1 LLRSGRAFW
10 KCDRA
15 RLLRQLAVKQI
26 RFIVSLF
33 ALSLPGSTLIADS
46 FVRRFQKLD
55 RNGDRQLSRGEMPKS
70 FRKFKFDHADRNKD
84 GILNKREID
93 WVAEKLAGKNR

>member
-1 LLRSGRAFW
+1 
-10 KCDRA
+10 
-15 RLLRQLAVKQI
+15 
-26 RFIVSLF
+26 
-33 ALSLPGSTLIADS
+33 
-46 FVRRFQKLD
+46 
-55 RNGDRQLSRGEMPKS
+55 MPKS